1 MVRCCDMRIFKTLT
15 ALSATAA
22 ITLALAASASAAAP
36 TVVKVGSLPGTP
48 KKFNKVFITKY
59 GSPSAKKVLLLIPG
73 TNGGA
78 ENFSIV
84 GPELAKKVPGLQ
96 VWAMD
101 RREQALEDNS
111 MMVKALSGKA
121 TPKQALDYYLG
132 WVTDKK
138 ITKHFRP
145 LPMADYAFMKNWG
158 MKMQL
163 EDARTVILQAK
174 KAGKT
179 VILGGHSLGASM
191 AAAYATWDFNGKAGY
206 KDIAGIVAID
216 GGLAG
221 TFDSTDT
228 KKAAEDSL
236 KALNVP
242 TAASPA
248 PKPNGPWLN
257 LFNLP
262 GFSWVTGPF
271 AQIGALAAMKDPS
284 GASILQNFP
293 LLPKT
298 LKSNY
303 ATTNRGALGYAFDN
317 DTSPETLSLIQ
328 VRAGNIG
335 PEGPALRDWQNGEV
349 TPIENVIKGFGGD
362 KYGTNGVDWY
372 YPTRL
377 NVDTNGASAI
387 LCESEAAKVLG
398 LRLCHLADVNI
409 PYYAFQTSLTGERDG
424 VVNGATNFAARSKVP
439 AGKLVIVNRET
450 TNSHLDPVLA
460 APATND
466 FIKTVIPFLRDKI
479 TTR

>member
-1 MVRCCDMRIFKTLT
+1 
-15 ALSATAA
+15 
-22 ITLALAASASAAAP
+22 
-36 TVVKVGSLPGTP
+36 
-48 KKFNKVFITKY
+48 
-59 GSPSAKKVLLLIPG
+59 
-73 TNGGA
+73 
-78 ENFSIV
+78 
-84 GPELAKKVPGLQ
+84 
-96 VWAMD
+96 
-101 RREQALEDNS
+101 

-236 KALNVP
+236 KALDVP

-387 LCESEAAKVLG
+387 LCKSEAAKVLG

>member
-1 MVRCCDMRIFKTLT
+1 
-15 ALSATAA
+15 
-22 ITLALAASASAAAP
+22 
-36 TVVKVGSLPGTP
+36 
-48 KKFNKVFITKY
+48 
-59 GSPSAKKVLLLIPG
+59 
-73 TNGGA
+73 
-78 ENFSIV
+78 
-84 GPELAKKVPGLQ
+84 
-96 VWAMD
+96 
-101 RREQALEDNS
+101 
-111 MMVKALSGKA
+111 
-121 TPKQALDYYLG
+121 
-132 WVTDKK
+132 
-138 ITKHFRP
+138 
-145 LPMADYAFMKNWG
+145 
-158 MKMQL
+158 
-163 EDARTVILQAK
+163 VILQAK

-228 KKAAEDSL
+228 KKAAKDSL
-236 KALNVP
+236 KALDVP

-387 LCESEAAKVLG
+387 LCKSEAAKVLG